1 MLKIHHRTHS
11 YALTVQPR
19 SLGAP
24 TCRFAVALPPPELS
38 CTFRPL
44 VTAASPCMQGA
55 RLLAH
60 IRTLPHAALRVSAS
74 AGVDVRLEPRAPTVR
89 SGCVCTGRS
98 PLRCASARRGGGR
111 LGRVCLAGVCAPRPP
126 VREPRPSRVNA
137 IALPVLPPSLPPSLP
152 ARYVTEARRSAA
164 PAPSPPRRLD
174 P

>member
-1 MLKIHHRTHS
+1 MLKNHHRTHS

-38 CTFRPL
+38 CTFWPL

-74 AGVDVRLEPRAPTVR
+74 AGVDVCLEPRAPTVR

-98 PLRCASARRGGGR
+98 PLRCAIQYSVFSIQEGQ
-111 LGRVCLAGVCAPRPP
+111 
-126 VREPRPSRVNA
+126 
-137 IALPVLPPSLPPSLP
+137 VLLSHVLLLLLL
-152 ARYVTEARRSAA
+152 VI
-164 PAPSPPRRLD
+164 D
-174 P
+174 VV